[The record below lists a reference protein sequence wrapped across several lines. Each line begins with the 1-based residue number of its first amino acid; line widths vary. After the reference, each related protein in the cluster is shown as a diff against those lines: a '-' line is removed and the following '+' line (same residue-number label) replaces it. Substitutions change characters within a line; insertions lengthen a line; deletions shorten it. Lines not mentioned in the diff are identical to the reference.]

1 MSSYYF
7 PCCSQ
12 QVIAENL
19 SEEEISE
26 LKVAFKMI
34 DTDNSGQI
42 TLEKLKAGLKM
53 LGNNLS
59 EPEILDL
66 MQAVSISTESSYNSL
81 VLNKPTFLSFFSC
94 LAKQFLLIVQ

>member
-1 MSSYYF
+1 
-7 PCCSQ
+7 
-12 QVIAENL
+12 
-19 SEEEISE
+19 
-26 LKVAFKMI
+26 MI

-66 MQAVSISTESSYNSL
+66 MQAVSISTESSYNFL
-81 VLNKPTFLSFFSC
+81 NVTIQTYIFVLFFLFGKVGFLSF
-94 LAKQFLLIVQ
+94 